1 MTTIVLFK
9 GLKASATSIITLVMG
24 FIVICFG
31 ITILQLSKV
40 DPTQLKQ
47 LDRRS
52 TILLQAA
59 KRNTEDM
66 DEKSLTAVED
76 PGIDALR
83 GSFGTLGSIVRAKS
97 AKRMSMS
104 SARAPSSIRSR
115 VNRDSDW
122 EHPLPPIPQHLSG
135 VSGISGIS
143 SFSNTAGQY
152 PGMKRHQLYDPPV
165 IRDEDSLSMASRP
178 SQMGSPRKQ
187 TIKFGEQD
195 LVHSYHMPGTGD
207 NTATH
212 EPRSAFR
219 LAQFPSTPYSPVCC
233 SSSNFF

>member
-1 MTTIVLFK
+1 MLFK

-40 DPTQLKQ
+40 DPTQIKQ

-59 KRNTEDM
+59 KRNTENM
-66 DEKSLTAVED
+66 DEKNLTAVED

-83 GSFGTLGSIVRAKS
+83 GSFGTIGSIVRAKS

-104 SARAPSSIRSR
+104 SARAPSTLRSR
-115 VNRDSDW
+115 TNRDSDW
-122 EHPLPPIPQHLSG
+122 DHPLPPLPQHLSG
-135 VSGISGIS
+135 MSGVSG
-143 SFSNTAGQY
+143 FSNTPTQNVY

-195 LVHSYHMPGTGD
+195 MVHSYHMPGSGD

-212 EPRSAFR
+212 QPRSAFR
-219 LAQFPSTPYSPVCC
+219 IGQFPTTPYTPV
-233 SSSNFF
+233 SQ